1 MKTLLC
7 TLLLAAWTSMAFGQF
22 PPELVLYKL
31 NGNALDYSG
40 NQNHGTLLGPY
51 QTSDHNNIFPQ
62 AYGFDGMDDFIE
74 IIPTNEFNVPLPVTI
89 VAWVRLDGGGLN
101 CVFRSNHDPGRYS
114 GFWMNINANQ
124 QVVAG
129 YGDSGAAVSGHRR
142 SKTGITSLQI
152 GTWYHLAVVIR
163 KPDPQGID
171 DMDIYINGVN
181 DCGTYSGSG
190 GTMLAIDTV
199 GGTIGESSYWAPSG
213 PVLTYFHGRIAEV
226 RVYPNALSE
235 PQVQWL
241 AGVTGPLNSACC
253 DLVPDFTPV
262 YNGNLNFTFQ
272 NTSTG
277 TNPWMFSWDFGD
289 GTNLNT
295 FGTPTNVN
303 HTYAGPGT
311 YDVCLTVQ
319 KEDKD
324 CIETYCETVAI
335 GAKGRF
341 AERSTPTWS
350 LFPNPTADKV
360 QIQWTE
366 RSAEAKTLQILDMSG
381 RIVQRQLLPQGNSAK
396 VDVSSLP
403 SGVYILQFDGSDQ
416 REKLHVIH

>member
-1 MKTLLC
+1 MKTQLC
-7 TLLLAAWTSMAFGQF
+7 TLLLAVWTTMAFAQF
-22 PPELVLYKL
+22 PPELVHYKL

-40 NQNHGTLLGPY
+40 NQNHGTLVGPY
-51 QTSDHNNIFPQ
+51 QTSDHNGIFPQ
-62 AYGFDGMDDFIE
+62 AYGFNGVDDHID
-74 IIPTNEFNVPLPVTI
+74 ITPVNEFNVPLSVTI
-89 VAWVRLDGGGLN
+89 VAWVKLDGGGLN
-101 CVFRSNHDPGRYS
+101 CVFRSNHKPGTYS

-129 YGDSGAAVSGHRR
+129 YGDGGPATIGSRR

-152 GTWYHLAVVIR
+152 GVWYHLAVVIR
-163 KPDPQGID
+163 KPDSLGND

-190 GTMLAIDTV
+190 ETMMAYNSH
-199 GGTIGESSYWAPSG
+199 GGTIGESSYASAG
-213 PVLTYFHGRIAEV
+213 GTVYTYFHGRIAEV

-253 DLVPDFTPV
+253 DLVPDFNPV

-289 GTNLNT
+289 GNNINT
-295 FGTPTNVN
+295 FGPPTNVN
-303 HTYAGPGT
+303 HTYASPGS
-311 YDVCLTVQ
+311 YNVCLTVQ

-324 CIETYCETVAI
+324 CIETHCETVAI
-335 GAKGRF
+335 GGKRF
-341 AERSTPTWS
+341 AERSTPAWS
-350 LFPNPTADKV
+350 LYPNPAADKV
-360 QIQWTE
+360 QLQWTE
-366 RSAEAKTLQILDMSG
+366 RSPEASNLQIYDMSG
-381 RIVQRQLLPQGNSAK
+381 RLVQRQLLPQGNSAK

-403 SGVYILQFDGSDQ
+403 SGVYILQIDGSDQ